1 MKRIALLTISLL
13 LLIYVNACT
22 GYKPIYS
29 ASNFK
34 FKIVDHSIE
43 GNKKLGNKIYSQFYN
58 FFKSNKNNQDAKVVH
73 LTIEV
78 LDNKDPTVK
87 NSAGKILEYRI
98 VMSTNIILKDFFT
111 NDEVLNHNIISYSSY
126 KVQDQYSETIKLENR
141 TIDNLLNKTYQD
153 LLIKI
158 SETILTK

>member
-1 MKRIALLTISLL
+1 MKKIIYFIISLF
-13 LLIYVNACT
+13 LLININACV
-22 GYKPIYS
+22 GYERIYS
-29 ASNFK
+29 PSQFK
-34 FKIVDHSIE
+34 LEIADHKIK